1 MTKIKD
7 EETPYIRP
15 PRHSEPMT
23 QIKTYQI
30 LLIGLILIGA
40 FYLFPAFVKVP
51 QSTINVTIPGQPAG
65 QPDQSGFINYQI
77 GFLYTERL
85 STTGGTV
92 TTTSPSYRVYN
103 SESQRL
109 SSVSSLYGKTPSV
122 IASGTTATGVPITA
136 KDNGYLFIGINP
148 GTTDF
153 PDPAKILKDN
163 PAFTSCKWMPVASSG
178 VNELVCELE
187 ISQLGAPNY
196 QAGTNAITTT
206 LKIAV
211 NLDDLAVTMS
221 APADQDSLGTTA
233 STDVYVTWTLSA
245 LASTN
250 AFAFGRIQVT
260 SNQTSAYMTL
270 HDMIITPS
278 ASVVNMQTF
287 SSASKL
293 TFNTAASTSG
303 TAAGIT
309 QTWKYWPRDKADPN
323 DYSDTLLIARSA
335 NDGDTIDVR
344 VHAKVSFPA
353 ATDAV
358 TIVLSGTVMSA
369 ANALQTAVTDTAI
382 LGG

>member
-1 MTKIKD
+1 
-7 EETPYIRP
+7 
-15 PRHSEPMT
+15 MT
-23 QIKTYQI
+23 QIKTGT
-30 LLIGLILIGA
+30 LIIVGLILISA
-40 FYLFPAFVKVP
+40 FYLFPAFIKVP
-51 QSTINVTIPGQPAG
+51 QQPININIPGQPAG
-65 QPDQSGFINYQI
+65 GDAGFVNYQV

-92 TTTSPSYRVYN
+92 TTTAPSYRVYN
-103 SESQRL
+103 SNGQRL
-109 SSVSSLYGKTPSV
+109 SGVNTIYGTTPFV
-122 IASGTTATGVPITA
+122 IASGTTATGVPIST
-136 KDNGYLFIGINP
+136 KDNGYLFVGVNP

-153 PDPAKILKDN
+153 PDPAKILADN
-163 PAFTSCKWMPVASSG
+163 PAFTSCKWIPVASSN

-187 ISQLGAPNY
+187 LSRLGAPNY
-196 QAGTNAITTT
+196 QAGTNAITIT

-233 STDVYVTWTLSA
+233 GTDVYVTWDLSA

-250 AFAFGRIQVT
+250 AFAIGRVQVT

-270 HDMIITPS
+270 HDMTITPS
-278 ASVVNMQTF
+278 SSIVNMPTF
-287 SSASKL
+287 SSASKQ

-309 QTWKYWPRDKADPN
+309 QTWKYFPRDKTDPN
-323 DYSDTLLIARSA
+323 DYSDSLLVARSA
-335 NDGDTIDVR
+335 NDGDSILVKI
-344 VHAKVSFPA
+344 HARVSFPA

-358 TIVLSGTVMSA
+358 TIVLSVTVMSA
-369 ANALQTAVTDTAI
+369 ANALQTAVTDTVI